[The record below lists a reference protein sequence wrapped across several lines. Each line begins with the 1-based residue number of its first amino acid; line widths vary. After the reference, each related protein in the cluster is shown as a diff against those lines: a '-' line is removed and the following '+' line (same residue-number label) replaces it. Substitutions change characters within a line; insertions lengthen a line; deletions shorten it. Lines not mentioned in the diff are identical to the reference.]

1 MPLAFLPV
9 VSYLPLIV
17 SLLEHLCRVFV
28 QHRTKIDDVVNQV
41 YPGHSAEIA
50 ASIDAVVSAC
60 TVFQA
65 ALAAYRFAQS

>member
-1 MPLAFLPV
+1 MSFLPV

-17 SLLEHLCRVFV
+17 SLLEHLCRIFV

-41 YPGHSAEIA
+41 YPGHSADIA
-50 ASIDAVVSAC
+50 GAITAVVNAC